1 MKQISATHDCR
12 TFSFDMCSNHEK
24 TTHFG
29 IFFMCACVDEIL
41 PTSWTILIDTQQTQ
55 RLKYGNETD

>member
-12 TFSFDMCSNHEK
+12 TFSFGMCSNHEK

-29 IFFMCACVDEIL
+29 NLFHVRMRGRDSTHFLDD
-41 PTSWTILIDTQQTQ
+41 P
-55 RLKYGNETD
+55 Y